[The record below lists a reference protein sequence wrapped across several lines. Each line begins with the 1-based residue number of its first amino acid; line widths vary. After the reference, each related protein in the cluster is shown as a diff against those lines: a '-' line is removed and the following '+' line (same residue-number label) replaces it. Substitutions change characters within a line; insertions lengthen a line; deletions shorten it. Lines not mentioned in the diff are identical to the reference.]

1 MKKYTRWIPVHYYYF
16 DSRNYMVFA
25 RFKSNGLLYFK
36 TKIISGPMYS
46 QMNIELNFMGQVQLL
61 YDLELTEIF

>member
-1 MKKYTRWIPVHYYYF
+1 MRKYTRWIPVHYYHF
-16 DSRNYMVFA
+16 DSRSYMVFA

-46 QMNIELNFMGQVQLL
+46 HMNIELNFMGQVQLL